1 MRSVLQRPSSSDEGT
16 LSLFLSLSLTLS
28 LFKSNYE
35 FSSGC
40 RSTDYDCNFVS
51 FASFRV
57 AARRLLPLCYDLGQK
72 LSDWSLCVCV
82 CVCVQDHPGYSV
94 LITETGSSVVFD
106 LEGCFESRVKS
117 GNVISLGI
125 STC

>member
-28 LFKSNYE
+28 LFKSYE

-40 RSTDYDCNFVS
+40 RSTDYDCNFICLVPS
-51 FASFRV
+51 CCTPV
-57 AARRLLPLCYDLGQK
+57 AATLLRSGTEIIGLEF
-72 LSDWSLCVCV
+72 V

>member
-1 MRSVLQRPSSSDEGT
+1 MKE
-16 LSLFLSLSLTLS
+16 LSLFFSLSLTVS
-28 LFKSNYE
+28 LFKSYE

-40 RSTDYDCNFVS
+40 RSTDYDCNFIS
-51 FASFRV
+51 FVSFRV
-57 AARRLLPLCYDLGQK
+57 AARRLLPLCYDLGLK
-72 LSDWSLCVCV
+72 LSDWSLCV

>member
-28 LFKSNYE
+28 LFKSYE

-51 FASFRV
+51 FASFRI
-57 AARRLLPLCYDLGQK
+57 AARRLLPLCYDLGLK
-72 LSDWSLCVCV
+72 LSDWSLCV